1 METRT
6 KIVCTIGPSVRS
18 YEKILELIDAG
29 MNCARLNFSHGTH
42 DEHREVIFS
51 LKKAREERKIPLCI
65 MLDTKGPEIRVGL
78 LKEGQVP
85 LKEKQRIL
93 LVGQEREGDAQR
105 ISIMPSS
112 ALESLEVGMRV
123 LFDDG
128 YIISV
133 VVEVTKEGVVVE
145 VQNSGVLKNRKGVN
159 LPDTKVN
166 LPAMT
171 EQDRLD
177 LAFGVEMDVDLI
189 AASFIRSA
197 EHVLEIKRYLI
208 EQGKSDILVMAK
220 IESREG
226 VDHFDSI
233 VQAADGI
240 MVARGDLGV
249 ELPLEEVPHLQ
260 KMMIRKCYLVNK
272 PVITATQMLE
282 SMINNPRPTRAEASD
297 VANAIYDSTSAVML
311 SGETAAGKYPI
322 EAVKIMRRIVKEA
335 ERDFSY
341 RDFFHVQSRQPFR
354 DISISVAV
362 ATVSTAYNAGAKAI
376 FVLTNSGLSSRILA
390 RFRPSMPI
398 LALSPKLKTYH
409 QLALNWGVIPVPST
423 FAKNEREALE
433 IIGAYAK
440 KIQEVQEGDLI
451 VLSAGTPFGV
461 SGSTNLMLVEN
472 IGDVAVRGQPGFG
485 SLIHGQIKI
494 VHSPEEE
501 KEENLIRRIVVITRC
516 DPSLFSLL
524 RQVGG
529 IILQNIP
536 QDADSE
542 KYALE
547 LAKRYNIPMIYRA
560 EAALKFL
567 KDDRSVTLD
576 PEKGIVCNGSKKA
589 VKNG

>member
-145 VQNSGVLKNRKGVN
+145 VQNNGVLKNRKGVN

-177 LAFGVEMDVDLI
+177 LA
-189 AASFIRSA
+189 
-197 EHVLEIKRYLI
+197 
-208 EQGKSDILVMAK
+208 
-220 IESREG
+220 
-226 VDHFDSI
+226 
-233 VQAADGI
+233 
-240 MVARGDLGV
+240 LGV

-409 QLALNWGVIPVPST
+409 QRALNWGVIPVPSP

>member
-1 METRT
+1 
-6 KIVCTIGPSVRS
+6 
-18 YEKILELIDAG
+18 
-29 MNCARLNFSHGTH
+29 
-42 DEHREVIFS
+42 
-51 LKKAREERKIPLCI
+51 

-145 VQNSGVLKNRKGVN
+145 VQNNGVLKNRKGVN

-297 VANAIYDSTSAVML
+297 VANAIYDAVGVRIDSTPFTPEKVL
-311 SGETAAGKYPI
+311 AAL
-322 EAVKIMRRIVKEA
+322 
-335 ERDFSY
+335 D
-341 RDFFHVQSRQPFR
+341 
-354 DISISVAV
+354 
-362 ATVSTAYNAGAKAI
+362 AKARGGLGRLGPQRFPEVPFPEPI
-376 FVLTNSGLSSRILA
+376 RVLANA
-390 RFRPSMPI
+390 
-398 LALSPKLKTYH
+398 
-409 QLALNWGVIPVPST
+409 
-423 FAKNEREALE
+423 
-433 IIGAYAK
+433 
-440 KIQEVQEGDLI
+440 
-451 VLSAGTPFGV
+451 
-461 SGSTNLMLVEN
+461 
-472 IGDVAVRGQPGFG
+472 
-485 SLIHGQIKI
+485 
-494 VHSPEEE
+494 
-501 KEENLIRRIVVITRC
+501 
-516 DPSLFSLL
+516 
-524 RQVGG
+524 
-529 IILQNIP
+529 
-536 QDADSE
+536 
-542 KYALE
+542 
-547 LAKRYNIPMIYRA
+547 
-560 EAALKFL
+560 
-567 KDDRSVTLD
+567 
-576 PEKGIVCNGSKKA
+576 
-589 VKNG
+589 

>member
-1 METRT
+1 MMNIQCFYGRFIVMIPIRNA
-6 KIVCTIGPSVRS
+6 KIVCTIGPASSSPKVI
-18 YEKILELIDAG
+18 EKLIKAG
-29 MNCARLNFSHGTH
+29 MDVARLNFSHGTH
-42 DEHREVIFS
+42 DEHKKVIKS
-51 LKKAREERKIPLCI
+51 IRDTSRRLKKAVAILQDLQGPKIR
-65 MLDTKGPEIRVGL
+65 TGL
-78 LKEGQVP
+78 LKDGRVV
-85 LKEKQRIL
+85 LKSGNRFILTGRKLIGTSEIISTTYPAMYRDVKKGDRIL
-93 LVGQEREGDAQR
+93 L
-105 ISIMPSS
+105 
-112 ALESLEVGMRV
+112 
-123 LFDDG
+123 DDG
-128 YIISV
+128 LMSLKVHNVKGTDITC
-133 VVEVTKEGVVVE
+133 EVING
-145 VQNSGVLKNRKGVN
+145 GVLTDHKGIN
-159 LPDTKVN
+159 LPGIKVGLSSITKKDIEDLYFGIGQCVDYVAISFVRTDKDVKSVKDIIKKGGVFIPVIAKLEKPEAIDN
-166 LPAMT
+166 L
-171 EQDRLD
+171 EKI
-177 LAFGVEMDVDLI
+177 MD
-189 AASFIRSA
+189 
-197 EHVLEIKRYLI
+197 
-208 EQGKSDILVMAK
+208 
-220 IESREG
+220 
-226 VDHFDSI
+226 
-233 VQAADGI
+233 AADGL

-249 ELPLEEVPHLQ
+249 EMSPEAVPVIQ
-260 KMMIRKCYLVNK
+260 KNIINMANRKEK

-335 ERDFSY
+335 ERGFSY

-501 KEENLIRRIVVITRC
+501 NEENL
-516 DPSLFSLL
+516 DL
-524 RQVGG
+524 
-529 IILQNIP
+529 
-536 QDADSE
+536 
-542 KYALE
+542 
-547 LAKRYNIPMIYRA
+547 PM
-560 EAALKFL
+560 
-567 KDDRSVTLD
+567 
-576 PEKGIVCNGSKKA
+576 N
-589 VKNG
+589 